1 MMKKQS
7 FEIKNVSHDMICVY
21 EYSTS
26 EPRSEVPKPVGGLW
40 YVSVE
45 QRFSVTIGI
54 ICTKRITHHA
64 AVVD

>member
-26 EPRSEVPKPVGGLW
+26 EPRPEVPKPVGVCGMCQ
-40 YVSVE
+40 SN
-45 QRFSVTIGI
+45 S
-54 ICTKRITHHA
+54 
-64 AVVD
+64 DSP

>member
-1 MMKKQS
+1 
-7 FEIKNVSHDMICVY
+7 MICVY

-26 EPRSEVPKPVGGLW
+26 EPRPEVPKPVGGLW

-45 QRFSVTIGI
+45 QRFSVTFGI

>member
-1 MMKKQS
+1 M
-7 FEIKNVSHDMICVY
+7 VCVY

-45 QRFSVTIGI
+45 QRFSVSF
-54 ICTKRITHHA
+54 RIVGYQRVTQHF
-64 AVVD
+64 